1 LAAAL
6 RENLRLT
13 GKRFMAA
20 FGSSR
25 TMKRIL
31 ILNAAPLHSSPRSSS
46 TTGASPARAP
56 GTALPTRG
64 ADATGRKFD
73 LPLAWDREAARKSLQ
88 AMQDFFKKIFRPEAQ
103 Q

>member
-31 ILNAAPLHSSPRSSS
+31 ILNGGAAPFVTQEQLDYRCITCP
-46 TTGASPARAP
+46 GARHGFTNP
-56 GTALPTRG
+56 G
-64 ADATGRKFD
+64 GR
-73 LPLAWDREAARKSLQ
+73 RH
-88 AMQDFFKKIFRPEAQ
+88 RPEV
-103 Q
+103 